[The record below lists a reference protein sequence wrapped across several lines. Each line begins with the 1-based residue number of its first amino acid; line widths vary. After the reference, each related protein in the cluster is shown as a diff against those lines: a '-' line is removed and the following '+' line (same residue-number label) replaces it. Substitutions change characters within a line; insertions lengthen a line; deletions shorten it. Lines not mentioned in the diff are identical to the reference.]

1 MSLKSIR
8 FCPAILRCFRRLL
21 PLVSF
26 VVEDS
31 VEDSEAE
38 EDDCEGG
45 LNWRGAFK
53 GGIVS
58 GVTHVLKCTA
68 SETIML
74 LAFNI
79 LFNMI
84 ERPQV

>member
-1 MSLKSIR
+1 MLIV
-8 FCPAILRCFRRLL
+8 A
-21 PLVSF
+21 
-26 VVEDS
+26 EDS
-31 VEDSEAE
+31 VEVEDSETTE
-38 EDDCEGG
+38 GCEGG
-45 LNWRGAFK
+45 LNWHGAFK

-58 GVTHVLKCTA
+58 GVTHVLKSTE

-84 ERPQV
+84 ERLEVFLDV